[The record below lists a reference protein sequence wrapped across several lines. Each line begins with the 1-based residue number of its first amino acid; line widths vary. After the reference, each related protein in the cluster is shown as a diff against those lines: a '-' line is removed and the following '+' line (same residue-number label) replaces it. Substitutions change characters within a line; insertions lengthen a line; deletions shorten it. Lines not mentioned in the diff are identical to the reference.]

1 MNHTKGPWK
10 FDKIAYSRDLN
21 FHIQTVDMKHK
32 NTFIGEVGGGL
43 QSNHEIE
50 ANARLI
56 SAAPELLEVVEN
68 IVRFSESNGDLE
80 SLLPFTV
87 KMAKEVL
94 KKAKGE

>member
-56 SAAPELLEVVEN
+56 SAAPTMYEFIFKLASTGNDE
-68 IVRFSESNGDLE
+68 
-80 SLLPFTV
+80 
-87 KMAKEVL
+87 AKQILNKINE
-94 KKAKGE
+94 